1 MEDMFAKNNFRI
13 KTNMFNIL
21 DSLVDRKEELEGIM
35 FKPAYSFYTDSEKY
49 TVKILLPGI
58 KKENISLNIDKGTLL
73 SVSTKRVKEET
84 SANCL
89 YDNIIYGSIYRN
101 IVLPSVCNIEDCEAK
116 FEDGVL
122 TVTIK
127 IKSLN
132 VNDKNQINIS

>member
-1 MEDMFAKNNFRI
+1 MFVENNFKI

-21 DSLVDRKEELEGIM
+21 DSVVDRKEKLEGIM

-49 TVKILLPGI
+49 TVKILLPGV
-58 KKENISLNIDKGTLL
+58 KKENIYLNIDKGTVLN
-73 SVSTKRVKEET
+73 VSTKRVKEET
-84 SANCL
+84 GANCL
-89 YDNIIYGSIYRN
+89 YDNILYGFIYRD

-127 IKSLN
+127 IKSLS
-132 VNDKNQINIS
+132 VNDKNRINIS